1 MPRQN
6 VLVGIVSY
14 FPCVVAIAAVPWFNI
29 PPILLLLHSTD
40 PVEPSTGQVVQDE
53 YIVDNIQRAIHVS
66 H

>member
-29 PPILLLLHSTD
+29 PPILLLLHSMCTT
-40 PVEPSTGQVVQDE
+40 VEGYHFITILPGLAN
-53 YIVDNIQRAIHVS
+53 Y
-66 H
+66 